1 MTTMATKRRIVEFKE
16 KTGEAKVILG
26 SSARYTLVFSDI
38 DFGHSELG
46 FIPRKSEEDPD
57 DEDMRYQKYLT
68 KKGYKSVRVYD
79 GYATMT
85 NPEHPLLS

>member
-1 MTTMATKRRIVEFKE
+1 MATKRRIVEFKQ
-16 KTGEAKVILG
+16 KTGEEKVILG

-57 DEDMRYQKYLT
+57 DEDDRYRKFLVE
-68 KKGYKSVRVYD
+68 KGFKSVRVHG
-79 GYATMT
+79 GYASMT
-85 NPEHPLLS
+85 NPQHPLLS